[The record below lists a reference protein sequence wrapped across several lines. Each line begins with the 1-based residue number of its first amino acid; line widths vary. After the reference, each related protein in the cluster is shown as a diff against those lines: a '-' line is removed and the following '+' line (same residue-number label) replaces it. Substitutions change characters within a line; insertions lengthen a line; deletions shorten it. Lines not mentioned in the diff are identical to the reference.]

1 MPDVGQFRILPV
13 MKHFFALALVVAAPQ
28 LLAAQA
34 APIPSAIEA
43 SIRQIEP
50 KLIGWRRDIHQHPEL
65 GNREFRTAKVIADH
79 LTSLGLEVRTGV
91 AHTGV
96 VAVLKGGRPGPV
108 IALRADMDALPV
120 SERND
125 LPFRSVMQG
134 EYRGQTVD
142 VMHACGHDTHV
153 AILMATAEVLVKHR
167 NQVPG
172 TVVFLFQP
180 AEEGAPLGEEGGAE
194 LMVKEGVLKNPD
206 VQRVFGLHI
215 NSQTPVNTIGY
226 RSGGTMAS
234 ADDFR
239 LLVKGR
245 QAHGAAPW
253 SSIDP
258 IVTASHIVSG
268 AQTIISRQLNVT
280 ENAGIVTF
288 GSIHGGVRS
297 NIIPEEVELL
307 GTIRALSPSDREL
320 IHASFRRVVTHVAE
334 SQGATVE
341 LDLPYTTAY
350 PVTYNDP
357 DLTAKTAA
365 LLARVAGAENVR
377 VRPAMTGAEDFSFFA
392 QQVPGFFFFLGGM
405 PADGD
410 PKTAPSHH
418 TPDFFIDES
427 GLLLGVRSFVSIVM
441 NP

>member
-1 MPDVGQFRILPV
+1 MKLILSL
-13 MKHFFALALVVAAPQ
+13 ALAVVLPSV
-28 LLAAQA
+28 LAAQA
-34 APIPSAIEA
+34 TPIPAAIEA
-43 SIRQIEP
+43 SIRQVEP
-50 KLIGWRRDIHQHPEL
+50 KLIEWRRDIHQHPEL

-120 SERND
+120 TERND
-125 LPFRSVMQG
+125 LPFRSVMKG

-167 NQVPG
+167 NLVPG

-215 NSQTPVNTIGY
+215 NSQTRVNTIGY
-226 RSGGTMAS
+226 RSGGTLAS

-239 LLVKGR
+239 LVIRGR
-245 QAHGAAPW
+245 QAHGANPW

-258 IVTASHIVSG
+258 IVTASQIISG
-268 AQTIISRQLNVT
+268 AQTIISRQINIT
-280 ENAGIVTF
+280 ENPGVVTF

-297 NIIPEEVELL
+297 NIIPEEVEIL

-320 IHASFRRVVTHVAE
+320 IHSAFRRVVSNVAE
-334 SQGATVE
+334 SQGAVADIE
-341 LDLPYTTAY
+341 LPYTTAY

-357 DLTAKTAA
+357 ALTAKTAA
-365 LLARVAGAENVR
+365 ILGRVAGPDNVQ
-377 VRPAMTGAEDFSFFA
+377 VRPAVTGAEDFSFFA
-392 QQVPGFFFFLGGM
+392 QEVPGFFFFLGGM

-410 PKTAPSHH
+410 PLTAPSHH
-418 TPDFFIDES
+418 TPGFFIDES
-427 GLLLGVRSFVSIVM
+427 GLLLGVRSFVAIVM

>member
-1 MPDVGQFRILPV
+1 
-13 MKHFFALALVVAAPQ
+13 MKHILALVLVAAAPQ
-28 LLAAQA
+28 FLAAQA
-34 APIPSAIEA
+34 APIPAAIEA
-43 SIRQIEP
+43 SIRQVEP
-50 KLIGWRRDIHQHPEL
+50 KLIDWRRDIHQHPEL

-194 LMVKEGVLKNPD
+194 MMVKEGVLKNPD

-239 LLVKGR
+239 LVVKGR
-245 QAHGAAPW
+245 QAHGASPW

-258 IVTASHIVSG
+258 IVTASHIISG

-307 GTIRALSPSDREL
+307 GTIRALSPADREL
-320 IHASFRRVVTHVAE
+320 IHASFRRVVTNVAE

-357 DLTAKTAA
+357 ELSAKTAA
-365 LLARVAGAENVR
+365 LLARVAGASNVR

>member
-1 MPDVGQFRILPV
+1 
-13 MKHFFALALVVAAPQ
+13 MKHILALVLVAAAPQ
-28 LLAAQA
+28 FLAAQA
-34 APIPSAIEA
+34 APIPAAIEA
-43 SIRQIEP
+43 SIRQVEP
-50 KLIGWRRDIHQHPEL
+50 KLIDWRRDIHQHPEL

-79 LTSLGLEVRTGV
+79 LTALGLEVRTGV

-194 LMVKEGVLKNPD
+194 MMVKEGVLKNPD

-239 LLVKGR
+239 LVVKGR

-258 IVTASHIVSG
+258 IVTASHIISG

-307 GTIRALSPSDREL
+307 GTIRALSPADREL
-320 IHASFRRVVTHVAE
+320 IHASFRRVVTNVAE

-357 DLTAKTAA
+357 ELSAKTAA
-365 LLARVAGAENVR
+365 LLARVAGAQNVR